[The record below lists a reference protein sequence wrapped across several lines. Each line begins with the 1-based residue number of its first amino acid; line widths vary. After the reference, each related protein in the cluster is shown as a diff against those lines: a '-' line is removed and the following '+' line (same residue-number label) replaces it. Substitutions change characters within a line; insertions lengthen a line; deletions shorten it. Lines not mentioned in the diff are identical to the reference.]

1 MTLRI
6 IRIWLPVVVVALGIV
21 LFILNPSLTTAEG
34 SAGIIGAGLS
44 IWLLNVLFRIGARG
58 DRDRD
63 DEADARRFFDEHG
76 HWPDEPPPP
85 SDTPPRHR
93 HRGSTRPRPPR
104 RPV

>member
-6 IRIWLPVVVVALGIV
+6 IRIWLPAVVVVLGIV
-21 LFILNPSLTTAEG
+21 LFCLDPSSDTALG

-44 IWLLNVLFRIGARG
+44 IWLLNILFRMGVKGDEERG
-58 DRDRD
+58 EE
-63 DEADARRFFDEHG
+63 DEARRFFDRHG

-85 SDTPPRHR
+85 SDGPSERG
-93 HRGSTRPRPPR
+93 HRGSTRHRRPR